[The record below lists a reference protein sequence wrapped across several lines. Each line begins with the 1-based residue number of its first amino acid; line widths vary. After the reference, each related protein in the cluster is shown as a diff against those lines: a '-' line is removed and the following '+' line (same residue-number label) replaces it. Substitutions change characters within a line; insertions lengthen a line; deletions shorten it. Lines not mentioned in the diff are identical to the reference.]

1 MANLS
6 TLFGHLRPYKFYVI
20 ATIISQMLLAVFTV
34 ISIPMIIPF
43 FQILF
48 NENPKTYDREVQITE
63 GAEWLE
69 YTFNKII
76 LRHDRMDALL
86 YVCLAIIGI
95 FLLKNLFR
103 YLSLFFI
110 NPARNGV
117 VKDLRKGMYKHLI
130 HIPIH
135 QLKTHKRG
143 DIITRL
149 TSDAQEVEWSI
160 LQVLD
165 AFIKAPLTI
174 IGSLIF
180 MLYISP
186 KLTLFVFVLMIFTAV
201 IIGSISK
208 NLRKESKGLQE
219 SLSELSSKIDETV
232 TGMDNIR
239 SFNVQD
245 QWSESFDSEN
255 NNYYRRIVQLL
266 RRKDLAGPTSEFLG
280 ITVVAVLLYYG
291 ASRVFQGELGP
302 ETFFAFIFAFYS
314 IIEPSKS
321 FSSAYYNYQKGLAAY
336 DRIDQFSSL
345 ASFEENT
352 STVSAFANIKSAI
365 EFKDLSF
372 KYPKEDKNALDQV
385 NLELKK
391 GKTIA
396 LVGASGSGKTSLL
409 NLLLKFYSPTSGTI
423 EVDGSPLEN
432 ISTADWRKSIAL
444 VTQDPFL
451 FHDSIYENIKF
462 GRENIDRETAK
473 KALKQAQLEKYTE
486 LLDQSVGE
494 RGQMLSGGEKQRLA
508 IARALA
514 GDPELLLLDEPT
526 SALDAQAEK
535 EVSAAIQKAMEG
547 RMAII
552 IAHRFSTIKHAD
564 VIVVLDGGQIVQQGT
579 HEMLAAQDGYYKK
592 YLELQ

>member
-6 TLFGHLRPYKFYVI
+6 TLFGHLKPYKFYVI

-76 LRHDRMDALL
+76 LRYDRMDALL

-186 KLTLFVFVLMIFTAV
+186 KLTLFVFVLMIFTVV

-239 SFNVQD
+239 SFNVQR
-245 QWSESFDSEN
+245 QWSESFEAEN

-345 ASFEENT
+345 ASFEEDT
-352 STVSAFANIKSAI
+352 DAVSAFANIKSAI
-365 EFKDLSF
+365 KFKDLSF
-372 KYPKEDKNALDQV
+372 QYPKEDKKALNKI
-385 NLELKK
+385 NLELQK
-391 GKTIA
+391 GKTVA

-409 NLLLKFYSPTSGTI
+409 NLLLKFYKPTDGKI
-423 EVDGSPLEN
+423 EVDGIELEN

-462 GRENIDRETAK
+462 GREGIDEETAK
-473 KALKQAQLEKYTE
+473 QALKQAQLEKYTG
-486 LLDQSVGE
+486 LLNQSVGE

-526 SALDAQAEK
+526 SALDAQAER
-535 EVSAAIQKAMEG
+535 EVSLAIQKAMEG

-579 HEMLAAQDGYYKK
+579 HEALAKEDGYYRK

>member
-6 TLFGHLRPYKFYVI
+6 TLLGHLKPYKFYVI
-20 ATIISQMLLAVFTV
+20 ATVISQVLLAVFTV

-48 NENPKTYDREVQITE
+48 NENPKTYDREVKITE

-69 YTFNKII
+69 YTFNRII
-76 LRHDRMDALL
+76 LRFDRMDALM
-86 YVCLAIIGI
+86 YICLAIILV

-110 NPARNGV
+110 NPVRNGI
-117 VKDLRKGMYKHLI
+117 VKDLRTGMFRHLI
-130 HIPIH
+130 NIPIH

-174 IGSLIF
+174 IGALIF

-186 KLTLFVFVLMIFTAV
+186 KLTLFVFALMIFTVV
-201 IIGSISK
+201 IVGSISK
-208 NLRKESKGLQE
+208 NLKKESTGLQE

-245 QWSESFDSEN
+245 QWTEN
-255 NNYYRRIVQLL
+255 FENENSNFYTRVVKLL
-266 RRKDLAGPTSEFLG
+266 RRKDLAGPISEFLG

-291 ASRVFQGELGP
+291 SYRVFQGELGP
-302 ETFFAFIFAFYS
+302 ETFFAFIFAFYQ

-336 DRIDQFSSL
+336 ERIYHFSSL
-345 ASFEENT
+345 ASFEEQKT
-352 STVSAFANIKSAI
+352 SVSAFANIESSI
-365 EFKDLSF
+365 QFKELSF
-372 KYPKEDKNALDQV
+372 SYPKEEKKALDRIS
-385 NLELKK
+385 LELQK
-391 GKTIA
+391 GKTVA

-409 NLLLKFYSPTSGTI
+409 NLLLKFYRPDSGMI
-423 EVDGSPLEN
+423 EVDGVPLDN

-462 GRENIDRETAK
+462 GRAYIDRETAK
-473 KALKQAQLEKYTE
+473 RALKQAQLEKFTK

-526 SALDAQAEK
+526 SALDAQAER

-564 VIVVLDGGQIVQQGT
+564 VIVVLDGGKIVQQGT
-579 HEMLAAQDGYYKK
+579 HEQLAAQDGYYKR

>member
-6 TLFGHLRPYKFYVI
+6 TLFGHLKPYKFYVI

-76 LRHDRMDALL
+76 LRYDRMDALL

-186 KLTLFVFVLMIFTAV
+186 KLTLFVFVLMIFTVV

-239 SFNVQD
+239 SFNVQR
-245 QWSESFDSEN
+245 QWSESFEAEN

-345 ASFEENT
+345 ASFEEDT
-352 STVSAFANIKSAI
+352 DAVSAFANIKSAI
-365 EFKDLSF
+365 KFKDLSF
-372 KYPKEDKNALDQV
+372 QYPKEDKKALNKI
-385 NLELKK
+385 NLELQK
-391 GKTIA
+391 GKTVA

-409 NLLLKFYSPTSGTI
+409 NLLLKFYKPTDGKI
-423 EVDGSPLEN
+423 EVDGIELEN

-462 GRENIDRETAK
+462 GREGIDEETAK
-473 KALKQAQLEKYTE
+473 QALKQAQLEKYTG
-486 LLDQSVGE
+486 LLNQSVGE

-526 SALDAQAEK
+526 SALDAQAER
-535 EVSAAIQKAMEG
+535 EVSLAIQKAMEG

-564 VIVVLDGGQIVQQGT
+564 IIVVLDGGQIVQQGT
-579 HEMLAAQDGYYKK
+579 HEVLAKEDGYYRK

>member
-6 TLFGHLRPYKFYVI
+6 TLFGHLKPYKFYVI

-48 NENPKTYDREVQITE
+48 NENPKTYDREVHISE

-69 YTFNKII
+69 FTFNKII
-76 LRHDRMDALL
+76 LRYDRMDALL

-186 KLTLFVFVLMIFTAV
+186 KLTLFVFVLMIFTVV

-239 SFNVQD
+239 SFNVQK
-245 QWSESFDSEN
+245 QWTENFEAEN
-255 NNYYRRIVQLL
+255 NNYYSRIVQLL

-291 ASRVFQGELGP
+291 SSRVFQGELGP

-336 DRIDQFSSL
+336 DRIEHFSSL
-345 ASFEENT
+345 ASFKENK
-352 STVSAFANIKSAI
+352 SEVSAFANIKSAI
-365 EFKDLSF
+365 EFKQVSF
-372 KYPKEDKNALDQV
+372 KYPKEDKKALNQIS
-385 NLELKK
+385 LALQK
-391 GKTIA
+391 GKTVA

-409 NLLLKFYSPTSGTI
+409 NLLLKFYKPSAGTI
-423 EVDGSPLEN
+423 EVDGQPLEN

-462 GRENIDRETAK
+462 GRAEIDRETAK
-473 KALKQAQLEKYTE
+473 KALLQAQLEKYTG

-526 SALDAQAEK
+526 SALDAQAER

-579 HEMLAAQDGYYKK
+579 HDDLAAQDGYYRK

>member
-6 TLFGHLRPYKFYVI
+6 TLLGHLKPYKFYVI
-20 ATIISQMLLAVFTV
+20 ATVISQVLLAVFTV

-48 NENPKTYDREVQITE
+48 NENPKTYDREVKITE

-69 YTFNKII
+69 YTFNRII
-76 LRHDRMDALL
+76 LRFDRMDALM
-86 YVCLAIIGI
+86 YICLAIILV

-110 NPARNGV
+110 NPVRNGI
-117 VKDLRKGMYKHLI
+117 VKDLRTGMFRHLI
-130 HIPIH
+130 NIPIH

-174 IGSLIF
+174 IGALIF

-186 KLTLFVFVLMIFTAV
+186 KLTLFVFALMIFTVV
-201 IIGSISK
+201 IVGSISK
-208 NLRKESKGLQE
+208 NLKKESTGLQE

-245 QWSESFDSEN
+245 QWTEN
-255 NNYYRRIVQLL
+255 FENENSNFYTRVVKLL
-266 RRKDLAGPTSEFLG
+266 RRKDLAGPISEFLG

-291 ASRVFQGELGP
+291 SYRVFQGELGP
-302 ETFFAFIFAFYS
+302 ETFFAFIFAFYQ

-336 DRIDQFSSL
+336 ERIYHFSSL
-345 ASFEENT
+345 ASFEEQKT
-352 STVSAFANIKSAI
+352 SVSAFANIESSI
-365 EFKDLSF
+365 QFKELSF
-372 KYPKEDKNALDQV
+372 SYPKEEKKALDRIS
-385 NLELKK
+385 LELQK
-391 GKTIA
+391 GKTVA

-409 NLLLKFYSPTSGTI
+409 NLLLKFYRPDSGMI
-423 EVDGSPLEN
+423 EVDGVPLEN

-462 GRENIDRETAK
+462 GRAYIDRETAK
-473 KALKQAQLEKYTE
+473 RALKQAQLEKFTK

-526 SALDAQAEK
+526 SALDAQAER

-564 VIVVLDGGQIVQQGT
+564 VIVVLDGGKIVQQGT
-579 HEMLAAQDGYYKK
+579 HEQLAAQDGYYKR

>member
-6 TLFGHLRPYKFYVI
+6 TLFGHLKPYKFYVI

-76 LRHDRMDALL
+76 LRYDRMDALL

-186 KLTLFVFVLMIFTAV
+186 KLTLFVFVLMIFTVV

-239 SFNVQD
+239 SFNVQR
-245 QWSESFDSEN
+245 QWSESFEAEN

-345 ASFEENT
+345 ASFEEDT
-352 STVSAFANIKSAI
+352 DAVSAFANIKSAI
-365 EFKDLSF
+365 KFKDLSF
-372 KYPKEDKNALDQV
+372 QYPKEDKKALNKI
-385 NLELKK
+385 NLELQK
-391 GKTIA
+391 GKTVA

-409 NLLLKFYSPTSGTI
+409 NLLLKFYKPTDGKI
-423 EVDGSPLEN
+423 EVDGIELEN

-462 GRENIDRETAK
+462 GREGIDEETAK
-473 KALKQAQLEKYTE
+473 QALRQAQLEKYTG
-486 LLDQSVGE
+486 LLNQSVGE

-526 SALDAQAEK
+526 SALDAQAER
-535 EVSAAIQKAMEG
+535 EVSLAIQKAMEG

-579 HEMLAAQDGYYKK
+579 HEALAKEDGYYRK

>member
-6 TLFGHLRPYKFYVI
+6 TLLGHLKPYKFYVI
-20 ATIISQMLLAVFTV
+20 ATVISQVLLAVFTV

-48 NENPKTYDREVQITE
+48 NENPKTYDREVKITE

-76 LRHDRMDALL
+76 LRFDRMDALM
-86 YVCLAIIGI
+86 YICLAIILV

-110 NPARNGV
+110 NPVRNGI
-117 VKDLRKGMYKHLI
+117 VKDLRTGMFRHLI
-130 HIPIH
+130 NIPIH

-174 IGSLIF
+174 IGALIF

-186 KLTLFVFVLMIFTAV
+186 KLTLFVFALMIFTVV
-201 IIGSISK
+201 IVGSISK
-208 NLRKESKGLQE
+208 NLKKESTGLQE

-245 QWSESFDSEN
+245 QWTEN
-255 NNYYRRIVQLL
+255 FENENSNFYTRVVKLL
-266 RRKDLAGPTSEFLG
+266 RRKDLAGPISEFLG

-291 ASRVFQGELGP
+291 SYRVFKGELGP
-302 ETFFAFIFAFYS
+302 ETFFAFIFAFYQ

-336 DRIDQFSSL
+336 ERIYHFSSL
-345 ASFEENT
+345 ASFEEQKT
-352 STVSAFANIKSAI
+352 SVSAFANIESSI
-365 EFKDLSF
+365 QFKELSF
-372 KYPKEDKNALDQV
+372 SYPKEEKKALDRIS
-385 NLELKK
+385 LELQK
-391 GKTIA
+391 GKTVA

-409 NLLLKFYSPTSGTI
+409 NLLLKFYRPDSGMI
-423 EVDGSPLEN
+423 EVDGVPLEN

-462 GRENIDRETAK
+462 GRAYIDRETAK
-473 KALKQAQLEKYTE
+473 RALKQAQLEKFTK

-526 SALDAQAEK
+526 SALDAQAER

-564 VIVVLDGGQIVQQGT
+564 VIVVLDGGKIVQQGT
-579 HEMLAAQDGYYKK
+579 HEQLAAQDGYYKR

>member
-6 TLFGHLRPYKFYVI
+6 TLLGHLKPYKFYVI
-20 ATIISQMLLAVFTV
+20 ATVISQVLLAVFTV

-48 NENPKTYDREVQITE
+48 NENPKTYDREVKITE

-76 LRHDRMDALL
+76 LRFDRMDALM
-86 YVCLAIIGI
+86 YICLAIILV

-110 NPARNGV
+110 NPVRNGI
-117 VKDLRKGMYKHLI
+117 VKDLRTGMFRHLI
-130 HIPIH
+130 NIPIH

-174 IGSLIF
+174 IGALIF

-186 KLTLFVFVLMIFTAV
+186 KLTLFVFALMIFTVV
-201 IIGSISK
+201 IVGSISK
-208 NLRKESKGLQE
+208 NLKKESTGLQE

-245 QWSESFDSEN
+245 QWTEN
-255 NNYYRRIVQLL
+255 FENENSNFYTRVVKLL
-266 RRKDLAGPTSEFLG
+266 RRKDLAGPISEFLG

-291 ASRVFQGELGP
+291 SYRVFQGELGP
-302 ETFFAFIFAFYS
+302 ETFFAFIFAFYQ

-336 DRIDQFSSL
+336 ERIYHFSSL
-345 ASFEENT
+345 ASFEEQKT
-352 STVSAFANIKSAI
+352 SVSAFANIESSI
-365 EFKDLSF
+365 QFKELSF
-372 KYPKEDKNALDQV
+372 SYPKEEKKALDRIS
-385 NLELKK
+385 LELQK
-391 GKTIA
+391 GKTVA

-409 NLLLKFYSPTSGTI
+409 NLLLKFYRPDSGMI
-423 EVDGSPLEN
+423 EVDGVPLDN

-462 GRENIDRETAK
+462 GRAYIDRETAK
-473 KALKQAQLEKYTE
+473 RALKQAQLEKFTK

-526 SALDAQAEK
+526 SALDAQAER

-564 VIVVLDGGQIVQQGT
+564 VIVVLDGGKIVQQGT
-579 HEMLAAQDGYYKK
+579 HEQLAAQDGYYKR